1 MASTNKT
8 EDFEKL
14 IEYHS
19 KYQHIQTG
27 ISDTIETME
36 DIIES
41 LAENISKSAYKKQVL
56 SCMKSLRGVSISKKM
71 SLRYN
76 EFLKKLQI
84 DKDSLTTEINL
95 ISNLDDISS
104 TVSEE
109 EAIDF
114 LLFREES
121 SILSTNIPIE
131 NNEGE
136 EEDLFADLE

>member
-1 MASTNKT
+1 MASFNKT

-36 DIIES
+36 EIIEN

-56 SCMKSLRGVSISKKM
+56 LCMKSLREISISKKM

-76 EFLKKLQI
+76 EFLRKLQI
-84 DKDSLTTEINL
+84 DKDSLTSEINL
-95 ISNLDDISS
+95 ISNLDDITS
-104 TVSEE
+104 TVSEQ

-114 LLFREES
+114 LLLPDVES
-121 SILSTNIPIE
+121 SISSNLKIE
-131 NNEGE
+131 NIENEV
-136 EEDLFADLE
+136 EDLFADLE